1 VLPVQVRPQQPVH
14 FACSL
19 PPNHNQTSFAFS
31 LAGLLKHAES
41 TGYDYSSYSRPPG
54 LAVELFDFQKLD
66 AIKVKGKE
74 NEVQI
79 YALSKCFCTAKVLEV
94 YDLVIS
100 ELLVNLSPNLFYHS
114 ISHTLDVFTSARKI
128 AILEG
133 VGESDLELVMVAALF
148 HDTGFLVQA
157 DGHEEISCQYAK
169 DHLFQIGFTLPEIEI
184 ICGMIRATKIPQQ
197 PQNKLEEIIADADL
211 DYLGRDDFFTIGDQ
225 LFKELKARNVIKEE
239 SVWDQIQIK
248 FIENH
253 HYFTETARNVRAAQK
268 EKHLQIIKSK
278 YS

>member
-1 VLPVQVRPQQPVH
+1 
-14 FACSL
+14 
-19 PPNHNQTSFAFS
+19 
-31 LAGLLKHAES
+31 
-41 TGYDYSSYSRPPG
+41 
-54 LAVELFDFQKLD
+54 
-66 AIKVKGKE
+66 
-74 NEVQI
+74 
-79 YALSKCFCTAKVLEV
+79 V

-133 VGESDLELVMVAALF
+133 IGESDLELIMVAALF

-169 DHLFQIGFTLPEIEI
+169 DHLFHIGFTLPEIEI

-225 LFKELKARNVIKEE
+225 LFNELKARNVVNEE

-248 FIENH
+248 FLENH
-253 HYFTETARNVRAAQK
+253 HYFTDTGRNLRAAQK